1 MMYGMKKTT
10 VYLPDVL
17 KAQLERVAEEKQTS
31 EAEVIREAIDRFT
44 NDRERPRPTLPLFDS
59 GQVDFAEN
67 VDEILAQGFGQD

>member
-17 KAQLERVAEEKQTS
+17 KARLERVAEETRTS

-44 NDRERPRPTLPLFDS
+44 GERERPQPKIPLFD
-59 GQVDFAEN
+59 GGTVAPIKDF
-67 VDEILAQGFGQD
+67 DEALRGFGER